1 MRRTPFA
8 LAGAAALAVA
18 ATACSSTSATR
29 TGTETISGT
38 ETGAPAAALVNTNSN
53 ASPVFP
59 VFTYAGVVNTVN
71 KNYKLPG
78 NNDAKT
84 ATDTFVTSAG
94 NLTVTHTRTYQPAQ
108 NTPPSLTGQTG
119 STCLF
124 TLTAERGTYVTVPAK
139 STGQFNDATGHG
151 NYLIT
156 LHIGAKLP
164 AGKTVCALADFGA
177 NGPKAI
183 PTGTSFVFTATGPL
197 TVKPSS

>member
-1 MRRTPFA
+1 MKRKPMV
-8 LAGAAALAVA
+8 LAGAAAITMTA
-18 ATACSSTSATR
+18 AACSSTPATK

-38 ETGAPAAALVNTNSN
+38 ESGALAAALVNTNSN
-53 ASPVFP
+53 VSPVFP
-59 VFTYAGVVNTVN
+59 VFSYSGVVNTTDH
-71 KNYKLPG
+71 NYKLPG
-78 NNDAKT
+78 NGDAAT

-119 STCLF
+119 TTCLF
-124 TLTAERGTYVTVPAK
+124 TLTAEKGTYVTVPGE
-139 STGQFNDATGHG
+139 STGQFADATGHG

-156 LHIGAKLP
+156 LHIGATLP

-197 TVKPSS
+197 TVKS